1 MQCDECLYNATFF
14 FSKEKNCLE
23 IPYCK
28 FNFYYDYNFDLICI
42 NKTNTCLDFKPYEL
56 SPTKECIEKCNLN
69 EMGFKCNPS
78 NNIISIKET
87 SKMLNNNLK
96 NLNLEKKLFI
106 EKQKFIINGNNIS
119 FIFSTIEIEKEELY
133 INFNSSSILIN
144 ECEEIL
150 KKNKPLVI
158 FKIETTNNHSNY
170 MNTYYDLYNPFN
182 FAEKIDLD
190 ICQNH
195 TFEIRVPIEMKK
207 YDLDL
212 INNVKNLG
220 YDMLNLS
227 DPFYND
233 ICSIF
238 TYNNSDI
245 SLNERKNLLDL
256 SNEKFS

>member
-1 MQCDECLYNATFF
+1 MQCDEWLYNATFF

-56 SPTKECIEKCNLN
+56 STTKECIEKCNLN

-144 ECEEIL
+144 ECE
-150 KKNKPLVI
+150 
-158 FKIETTNNHSNY
+158 
-170 MNTYYDLYNPFN
+170 
-182 FAEKIDLD
+182 
-190 ICQNH
+190 
-195 TFEIRVPIEMKK
+195 
-207 YDLDL
+207 
-212 INNVKNLG
+212 
-220 YDMLNLS
+220 
-227 DPFYND
+227 
-233 ICSIF
+233 
-238 TYNNSDI
+238 
-245 SLNERKNLLDL
+245 
-256 SNEKFS
+256 